1 MIRAAYDPKSSPPLC
16 DRERDLAVGIV
27 ACLFNELYVADGY
40 VNRRVIVY
48 DADAGTFKRMWGA
61 YGNRPDDR
69 ADNTPHRCSAHA
81 ASVGADQRFVEAQLP
96 PRASRS

>member
-1 MIRAAYDPKSSPPLC
+1 MIRSLHRHLLVTDGGFRP
-16 DRERDLAVGIV
+16 
-27 ACLFNELYVADGY
+27 DGY

-48 DADAGTFKRMWGA
+48 DADAGTCKPMWGA

-69 ADNTPHRCSAHA
+69 ADNTLHRCSAHA
-81 ASVGADQRFVEAQLP
+81 ASVAADQRFVEAQLP